1 MNVLDFH
8 SKEPN
13 VPDLI
18 GGVIP
23 TNKMTLFHGAQ
34 GSGKTYSLIA
44 MLNSEGVIPYY
55 IDLDHT
61 TGIDK
66 LFLYRL
72 NKGLLLSMLAGE
84 EIEGL
89 ANKVIIVD
97 SYTRIM
103 EELEIKGYT
112 DQQIADKFETLV
124 TKYKITLVIIG
135 HTRLFASKD
144 GIFSDNPI
152 LARNSAEELF
162 LEKVQ
167 YKKTKTKPAHIEY
180 ILHVYKGRGN
190 GGARVIPMWMRS
202 SFAVSAKIPTDEL
215 QHLEEAINKLSN

>member
-8 SKEPN
+8 TKEPN
-13 VPDLI
+13 VPALV
-18 GGVIP
+18 GGIIP
-23 TNKMTLFHGAQ
+23 LTKMTLFHGAQ

-44 MLNSEGVIPYY
+44 MLNNEGVIPYY

-66 LFLYRL
+66 LFIYRL
-72 NKGLLLSMLAGE
+72 QKELLLSMLAGE
-84 EIEGL
+84 EIQGL
-89 ANKVIIVD
+89 KGKVVIID
-97 SYTRIM
+97 TYTRIH
-103 EELEIKGYT
+103 EELEAQGLT
-112 DQQIADKFETLV
+112 MQQISDNLEALV
-124 TKYKITLVIIG
+124 TKYEITLIVIG

-162 LEKVQ
+162 LEKVV
-167 YKKTKTKPAHIEY
+167 YKKTKSNPAHIEY
-180 ILHVYKGRGN
+180 TLHICKGRGN
-190 GGARVIPMWMRS
+190 GGAKIIPMWMRG
-202 SFAVSAKIPTDEL
+202 SFAVSPKIPTDEL